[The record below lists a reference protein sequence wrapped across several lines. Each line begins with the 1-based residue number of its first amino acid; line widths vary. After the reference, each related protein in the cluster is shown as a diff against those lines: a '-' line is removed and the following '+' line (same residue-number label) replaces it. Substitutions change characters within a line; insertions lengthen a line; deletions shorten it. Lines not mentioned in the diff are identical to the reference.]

1 MGVSVK
7 RIVVTGMGI
16 VSPLG
21 CGVQH
26 VWQSLLAGKSGITRL
41 SEQLVADIPCKVAGQ
56 VPSIDSDPL
65 HGFDPL
71 ATIPA
76 KERKKMDRFIEFALV
91 AAREALAQ
99 AGWSPASAAEQERT
113 ATVIATGIGGFSE
126 IANAVHT
133 TDERGPRRLSPF
145 TIPSF
150 LANLAAGH
158 VSIAHGFRGPIGAP
172 VTACAAGA
180 QAGWSPASAAEQERT
195 ATVIA
200 TGIGGFSE
208 IANAVHTTD
217 ERGPR
222 RLSPFTIPSF
232 LANLAAGHVSIA
244 HGFRGPI
251 GAPVTA
257 CAAGAQAI
265 GDAARMIRSGE
276 ADIALCGG
284 AEAAIHRVSLAGFA
298 AARALSSAYSDHP
311 ESASRPFDRDRD
323 GFVMGEG
330 AGLIV
335 IESLEHALARG
346 ATPLAELVG
355 YGTSADAYHL
365 TAGPEDG
372 NGARRA
378 MEIAIRQAGVTVEE
392 IDHIN
397 AHATSTQVGD
407 KGELAAIKTLFG
419 VHPVAITSTK
429 SATGHL
435 LGAAGGIEAI
445 FTIQALRDQ
454 VVPPTL
460 NLHHPDEEAAGL
472 NLVALQARPQK
483 MRYALSNGFGFGGV
497 NASLLLKRWQ

>member
-1 MGVSVK
+1 MA
-7 RIVVTGMGI
+7 RRDEIVVATKTFFPWRNSPNTGFLSRKAIFQSIDDSLMR
-16 VSPLG
+16 LG
-21 CGVQH
+21 MDYVDLFQIH
-26 VWQSLLAGKSGITRL
+26 RFDYSTPVEETMEALHDVVKAGKARYIGASSMEAWR
-41 SEQLVADIPCKVAGQ
+41 
-56 VPSIDSDPL
+56 
-65 HGFDPL
+65 F
-71 ATIPA
+71 A
-76 KERKKMDRFIEFALV
+76 KMQHTAERNGWTRFITMQPQYNLLY
-91 AAREALAQ
+91 REEEREMLPLCEDQ
-99 AGWSPASAAEQERT
+99 GVGVIPWSPMA
-113 ATVIATGIGGFSE
+113 
-126 IANAVHT
+126 
-133 TDERGPRRLSPF
+133 RGRLTRDWS
-145 TIPSF
+145 
-150 LANLAAGH
+150 
-158 VSIAHGFRGPIGAP
+158 
-172 VTACAAGA
+172 VT
-180 QAGWSPASAAEQERT
+180 SR
-195 ATVIA
+195 
-200 TGIGGFSE
+200 
-208 IANAVHTTD
+208 
-217 ERGPR
+217 
-222 RLSPFTIPSF
+222 
-232 LANLAAGHVSIA
+232 
-244 HGFRGPI
+244 PI

-298 AARALSSAYSDHP
+298 AARALSSAYSDQP

-378 MEIAIRQAGVTVEE
+378 MEIAIRQAGVTVDE

-419 VHPVAITSTK
+419 AHPVAITSTK

-460 NLHHPDEEAAGL
+460 NLHHPDEDAAGM